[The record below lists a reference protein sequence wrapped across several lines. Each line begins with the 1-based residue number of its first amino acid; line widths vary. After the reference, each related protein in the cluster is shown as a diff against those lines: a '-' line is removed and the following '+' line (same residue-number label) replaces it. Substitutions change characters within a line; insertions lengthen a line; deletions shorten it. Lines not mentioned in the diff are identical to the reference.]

1 MVSPQ
6 PASKCLRKVSLFSLI
21 AFIISECYKI
31 EFVMLV
37 ILFNVF
43 NIQVFIIFIEM

>member
-6 PASKCLRKVSLFSLI
+6 PASKCLLFSLI

-43 NIQVFIIFIEM
+43 SIQVFTIFIEM

>member
-6 PASKCLRKVSLFSLI
+6 PASKCLKEVSLFSLN
-21 AFIISECYKI
+21 AFITSECYKI

-37 ILFNVF
+37 VLFNVF
-43 NIQVFIIFIEM
+43 NIQVFIIFIEI